1 MTLEKWII
9 HPGETRVIDIETVR
23 SLKVGLIGG
32 QIDVI
37 AHDEPGAR
45 IEVHGVTIKDLR
57 IEVTGDAV
65 EIDHPQLRWD
75 NFLEVFR
82 NFGTTGPKA
91 EISVAVP
98 RSVALNLGVVS
109 ASALVSGIRNDA
121 RLNTVSGDIIVDG
134 LKGDLTVNA
143 VSGDIQIREL
153 VGALGA
159 NSVSGDVAATGSIRK
174 ATIDTVSGAMLVD
187 STGDLYSVSLNTVSG
202 SSTVRLDEGYPAN
215 FVVRSVSGK
224 AQLDGVVRS
233 GKGNGPMTNF
243 SGSAGELAGA
253 FADIRVNSVSGDITV
268 LRRAVAAPDAASAV
282 TAESDTGLRR
292 GGVVMTPVF
301 SHGDLRLYL
310 LNLLDEGPRHGYDI
324 MQALSDR
331 TGGTYT
337 PSAGTVYPRLAKLEE
352 EGLVTKSVDG
362 RKTVYEI
369 TDAGRAEVAARA
381 GDLEGIEAS
390 LTDSVRLI
398 ADEVRGSVREA
409 MRSLR
414 ADLAA
419 ASREE
424 RASATYAPPTDDP
437 RVEQSRAGA
446 PGGCR
451 GQRVPRQD
459 PSGPALPRGA
469 RRRARGVRRRR
480 SHDGART
487 SLARDHPHAAR
498 LSRTARQVVRP
509 ARSPRRPA
517 RDPRAGRRGSA
528 GADGAPAAPRPSR

>member
-82 NFGTTGPKA
+82 NFGTSGPKA

-134 LKGDLTVNA
+134 LTGDLTVNA
-143 VSGDIQIREL
+143 VSGDVQIREL

-159 NSVSGDVAATGSIRK
+159 NSVSGDVAATGALRK
-174 ATIDTVSGAMLVD
+174 ATIDTVSGSMLVD
-187 STGDLYSVSLNTVSG
+187 STGDLHAVNLNTVSG
-202 SSTVRLDEGYPAN
+202 TRDRPPRRGLPRQLRRPQRQRQGAARRRGAIGQGQRAHDELLRIGRASSR
-215 FVVRSVSGK
+215 
-224 AQLDGVVRS
+224 
-233 GKGNGPMTNF
+233 
-243 SGSAGELAGA
+243 GA

-268 LRRAVAAPDAASAV
+268 LRRADTCAGCRTRRLSVRLDA
-282 TAESDTGLRR
+282 RR
-292 GGVVMTPVF
+292 RRRGVVMSPVF

-369 TDAGRAEVAARA
+369 TEAGRAEVAARA

-424 RASATYAPPTDDP
+424 RASATVRPADRRPAC
-437 RVEQSRAGA
+437 EQPRAGA
-446 PGGCR
+446 SSGCR
-451 GQRVPRQD
+451 GQRVPRQR
-459 PSGPALPRGA
+459 PHRPALPRGA
-469 RRRARGVRRRR
+469 RRRARGLGDRRPRRR
-480 SHDGART
+480 ARPGR
-487 SLARDHPHAAR
+487 ARPHPHAAR
-498 LSRTARQVVRP
+498 LSRSA
-509 ARSPRRPA
+509 
-517 RDPRAGRRGSA
+517 DP
-528 GADGAPAAPRPSR
+528 